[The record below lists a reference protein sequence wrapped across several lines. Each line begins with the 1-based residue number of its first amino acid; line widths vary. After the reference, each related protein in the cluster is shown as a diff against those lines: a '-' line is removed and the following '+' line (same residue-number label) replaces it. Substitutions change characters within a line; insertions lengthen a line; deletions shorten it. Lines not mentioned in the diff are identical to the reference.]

1 MHTAEGVHTTK
12 GSHPGKTDDDS
23 VTGPQGAVYPVETV
37 EWTTSLSMYPA
48 IFVAENSA
56 NNHQSGGSDTA
67 EKEND
72 YDE

>member
-23 VTGPQGAVYPVETV
+23 VTGPAGGSVP
-37 EWTTSLSMYPA
+37 SRNGRMNNLSMYPA
-48 IFVAENSA
+48 IFAAE